1 MQSIKISFQ
10 DLFEYLNVGNVK
22 NEIEVSSKKIY
33 VPTPYSELV
42 PILGY
47 IKKDNHNIVNV
58 SLENGETFKVS
69 DKHLVFEGGEC
80 KQIRNCSSVD
90 CIDGNMKIVD
100 YKIHSTNEDVYDIS
114 LDDPHIYIT
123 PNGVIHHNTT
133 FLISLAQLLQNTG
146 KRAAIASG
154 EETSDQLA
162 YACERLGASD
172 VDIAHLKN
180 VEEIANAMEH
190 YDLMVVDSF
199 QALRSTDTKLKN
211 KAFFQYAQDL
221 LISKAKETGCV
232 LVFVLHIT
240 TAGLPKGGT
249 DIIHA
254 VDVNMKLTVDQ
265 NDKTIRIFDVYKNRA
280 GETKKHTA
288 TMSGK
293 GLKFVGDV
301 VEPVAND
308 KKVSGK
314 ASSNLLTN
322 KTTTMIL
329 GKLIG
334 ANKVK
339 TYTKNI
345 DTCIK
350 IADECRN
357 IYKHFA
363 K

>member
-1 MQSIKISFQ
+1 MLLNTAETKFAKASSIEIPASFYNRTLTGCEEI
-10 DLFEYLNVGNVK
+10 DLMFGSATVKGLMVGST
-22 NEIEVSSKKIY
+22 IAITG
-33 VPTPYSELV
+33 TPGAGKS
-42 PILGY
+42 
-47 IKKDNHNIVNV
+47 
-58 SLENGETFKVS
+58 
-69 DKHLVFEGGEC
+69 
-80 KQIRNCSSVD
+80 
-90 CIDGNMKIVD
+90 
-100 YKIHSTNEDVYDIS
+100 
-114 LDDPHIYIT
+114 
-123 PNGVIHHNTT
+123 T
-133 FLISLAQLLQNTG
+133 FLILLSQLLQNTG

-162 YACERLGASD
+162 YACKRLGATD

-180 VEEIANAMEH
+180 VEEIANAMDH

-199 QALRSTDTKLKN
+199 QALRSDNTKLKN
-211 KAFFQYAQDL
+211 KAFYQYAQDL
-221 LISKAKETGCV
+221 LISKAKETGCI

-240 TAGLPKGGT
+240 TSGLPKGGT

-254 VDVNMKLTVDQ
+254 VDVNMKVTVDQ

-280 GETKKHTA
+280 GETKKHSA

-301 VEPVAND
+301 VKPVAND
-308 KKVSGK
+308 KKVSVK
-314 ASSNLLTN
+314 ASNNLLTN
-322 KTTTMIL
+322 KAATMIL
-329 GKLIG
+329 SKLVG